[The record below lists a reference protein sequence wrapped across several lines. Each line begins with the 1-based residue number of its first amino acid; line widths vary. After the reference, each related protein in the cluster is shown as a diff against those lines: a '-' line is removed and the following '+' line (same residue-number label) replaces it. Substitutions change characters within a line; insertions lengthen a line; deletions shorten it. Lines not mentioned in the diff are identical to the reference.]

1 MKVWVLKAVVQ
12 KTISLLPFKHNIN
25 FLFQKYITKGVNL
38 TDALFEDKLIHC
50 SNHTKAWN
58 NHSVKTPNYTALEL
72 GTGWYPIVPIGL
84 YLAGAGKIITLDIA
98 ALMNTE
104 RIYNTLDKF
113 KQYYDSGKLQK
124 YIPAVNGE
132 RYSKLVELI
141 KQRNLSLEE
150 ILSALNIEYQ
160 IEDARKLSLKDCSVD
175 LINSNNV
182 FEHVYPA
189 ILTDIL
195 KEFKRILSNDGIM
208 SHFIDMSD
216 HFAHLDKAITP
227 YNFLQFTDG
236 QWDTIDNSVQPQNRM
251 RINQHRQIIRAAGF
265 NIVEE
270 ENRPGDLKQL
280 QSISLAAPFN
290 TFSNTDNVITHSHMV
305 MVKA

>member
-12 KTISLLPFKHNIN
+12 KAISLLPFKHNIN

-50 SNHTKAWN
+50 SNHIKAWN

-72 GTGWYPIVPIGL
+72 GTGWYPIVPVGL
-84 YLAGAGKIITLDIA
+84 YLAGAGKVITLDIA
-98 ALMNTE
+98 ALMNEE
-104 RIYNTLDKF
+104 RMYNTLDKF
-113 KQYYDSGKLQK
+113 KQYYESGKLQT
-124 YIPAVNGE
+124 YIPTINKE
-132 RYSKLVELI
+132 RYNKLVELTT
-141 KQRNLSLEE
+141 QRNKTLSE
-150 ILSALNIEYQ
+150 ILSILNIEYRL
-160 IEDARKLSLKDCSVD
+160 EDARSLNLPTESVD

-182 FEHVYPA
+182 FEHIYPD

-195 KEFKRILSNDGIM
+195 KEFKRILSKDGIM

-227 YNFLQFTDG
+227 YNYLQFTEG
-236 QWDTIDNSVQPQNRM
+236 QWATIDNSVQPQNRM
-251 RINQHRQIIRAAGF
+251 RINQHRQIITNNGF

-280 QSISLAAPFN
+280 ESITLAPPFN
-290 TFSNTDNVITHSHMV
+290 GFSNSDNVITHTHMV